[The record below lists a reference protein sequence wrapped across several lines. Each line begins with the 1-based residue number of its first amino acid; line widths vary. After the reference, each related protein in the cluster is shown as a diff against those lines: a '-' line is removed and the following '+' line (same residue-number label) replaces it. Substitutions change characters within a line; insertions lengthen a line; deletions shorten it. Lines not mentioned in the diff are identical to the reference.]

1 MLKNLGLDDIIALNN
16 CKKYLELRNKDNFEG
31 LTNKQIQD
39 IKNSK
44 CGYISI
50 SKKSN
55 NPGYLISGEKRE
67 GWCAI
72 FGEGLSCIIF
82 GHGGKLYYTSNITHI
97 DWDNNE
103 FNTLNSIYS
112 FKLDEYD
119 SNELLNFLNNE
130 SKNNEPQSKSAS

>member
-1 MLKNLGLDDIIALNN
+1 MLKNLSFDDIIALSN

-31 LTNKQIQD
+31 LTSEQIQN

-50 SKKSN
+50 FKKSN

-82 GHGGKLYYTSNITHI
+82 GHGGRLYYTSNITYI

>member
-1 MLKNLGLDDIIALNN
+1 MLKNLSFDDIIALNN

-31 LTNKQIQD
+31 LTNKQIQN

-72 FGEGLSCIIF
+72 FGEGLSCIVF
-82 GHGGKLYYTSNITHI
+82 GHGGKLYYTSNITRI

-119 SNELLNFLNNE
+119 SNELLNFLDNE